1 MKLILTLDVT
11 GLGGPGDVV
20 EVKDGYGR
28 NFLLPRGLA
37 VVWTRGGEKQV
48 TQIKR
53 AQKVREVRDRAHAN
67 EIKQALEAL
76 AITLPAHAG
85 DSGKLFG
92 SVTSADIAD
101 AVKAAGGPVL
111 DKRKVALPK
120 PIKSVGK
127 HSATVEIHPEVTA
140 TVVVEV
146 VAGVVNG
153 LASVHGAAS
162 LAEARRLL
170 SERAFDLVILDLGLP
185 RMHGLEVLRA
195 LRGRGSAL
203 PVLILTAADSVEQRV
218 KGLDLGADDYMAKP
232 FSLQELEARVR
243 ALTRRGLGTA
253 SSVIKHGPLSFDAT
267 GRVAYINEQMV
278 ELSARELSLLESGL
292 HGLTV
297 A

>member
-1 MKLILTLDVT
+1 MKLILTQDVT

-146 VAGVVNG
+146 VAG
-153 LASVHGAAS
+153 
-162 LAEARRLL
+162 
-170 SERAFDLVILDLGLP
+170 
-185 RMHGLEVLRA
+185 
-195 LRGRGSAL
+195 
-203 PVLILTAADSVEQRV
+203 
-218 KGLDLGADDYMAKP
+218 
-232 FSLQELEARVR
+232 
-243 ALTRRGLGTA
+243 
-253 SSVIKHGPLSFDAT
+253 
-267 GRVAYINEQMV
+267 
-278 ELSARELSLLESGL
+278 
-292 HGLTV
+292 
-297 A
+297 